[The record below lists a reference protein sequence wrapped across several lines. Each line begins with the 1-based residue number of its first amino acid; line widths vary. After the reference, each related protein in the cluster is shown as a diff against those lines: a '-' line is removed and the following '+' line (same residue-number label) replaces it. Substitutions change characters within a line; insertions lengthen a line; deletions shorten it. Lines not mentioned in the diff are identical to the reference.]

1 MKAAAGT
8 NRTVSRHIKLLRY
21 QPPSGGASRTFGA
34 VWQLG
39 NEVRWTSPITR
50 RLNDVLDP
58 KLFVDRFPEATYEFD
73 HFAAAI
79 TWLQSV
85 CSAARELL
93 DVAQAC
99 QTEPGLGLSCVRYE
113 GPDRGGDLASL
124 LEGENQA
131 QLLDVEM
138 LRTVVNLTLEHLVK
152 EHAVLKGLPLELI
165 SEEGSSECARLL
177 LPDDRLVRIYFDRD
191 TRPSRVVPQ
200 LLAESDRLFR
210 LRSDS
215 EVSFFVFAQLKGA
228 LPLRLTTSVLATGMR
243 LPHIANGLV
252 RLVWATPLS
261 S

>member
-1 MKAAAGT
+1 M
-8 NRTVSRHIKLLRY
+8 
-21 QPPSGGASRTFGA
+21 
-34 VWQLG
+34 
-39 NEVRWTSPITR
+39 
-50 RLNDVLDP
+50 LDP
-58 KLFVDRFPEATYEFD
+58 KLFVDRFPEATYDFD

-79 TWLQSV
+79 TWLESI

-99 QTEPGLGLSCVRYE
+99 QAEAGLGLSCIRYE
-113 GPDRGGDLASL
+113 GPDRSGDLASL

-138 LRTVVNLTLEHLVK
+138 LRTVVSLSLEHLVK
-152 EHAVLKGLPLELI
+152 EHAVLKGLLLELI
-165 SEEGSSECARLL
+165 SDEGSSECARLL
-177 LPDDRLVRIYFDRD
+177 LPDDQVVRVYFDRD
-191 TRPSRVVPQ
+191 TRPTRVIPQ

-215 EVSFFVFAQLKGA
+215 EVSFFVFAQLKSA
-228 LPLRLTTSVLATGMR
+228 LPLRLTTRVLATGMR

-252 RLVWATPLS
+252 RLVWDTPLS

>member
-1 MKAAAGT
+1 MKTVAGT
-8 NRTVSRHIKLLRY
+8 SRIVSRHIKLLRY
-21 QPPSGGASRTFGA
+21 QSPSGGANRTFGA

-39 NEVRWTSPITR
+39 NEIRWVSPIAR

-58 KLFVDRFPEATYEFD
+58 HLFVDRFPEATSDFD

-79 TWLQSV
+79 TWLE
-85 CSAARELL
+85 SACNAAHELL

-99 QTEPGLGLSCVRYE
+99 RQEPGLGLSCIRYE
-113 GPDRGGDLASL
+113 GPDQGEDLASL
-124 LEGENQA
+124 LEGDDQV

-138 LRTVVNLTLEHLVK
+138 LRTVVSLTLKHLVK

-165 SEEGSSECARLL
+165 SEGGSSECARLL
-177 LPDDRLVRIYFDRD
+177 LPDGQIVHVYFDRD
-191 TRPSRVVPQ
+191 TRPSRVVPL

-215 EVSFFVFAQLKGA
+215 VVSFFVFARLKSA
-228 LPLRLTTSVLATGMR
+228 LPLRLTTRVLATGMR

-261 S
+261 

>member
-1 MKAAAGT
+1 MPAQET
-8 NRTVSRHIKLLRY
+8 NCTVNRHIKLLRY
-21 QPPSGGASRTFGA
+21 QPPSGGASRSFGA
-34 VWQLG
+34 VWRQG
-39 NEVRWTSPITR
+39 DEVRWTSPIIR
-50 RLNDVLDP
+50 RLDNELDP
-58 KLFVDRFPEATYEFD
+58 KLFVDRFPEATYDFD

-79 TWLQSV
+79 TWLESI
-85 CSAARELL
+85 CSAAHELL

-99 QTEPGLGLSCVRYE
+99 QAEAGLGLSCIRYE
-113 GPDRGGDLASL
+113 GPDRSGDLAGL

-138 LRTVVNLTLEHLVK
+138 LRTVVSLSLEHLVK

-165 SEEGSSECARLL
+165 SDEGSSESARLL
-177 LPDDRLVRIYFDRD
+177 LPDDQVVRFYFDRD
-191 TRPSRVVPQ
+191 TRPTFVIPQ

-215 EVSFFVFAQLKGA
+215 EVSFFVFAQLKSA
-228 LPLRLTTSVLATGMR
+228 LPLRLTTRVLATGMR

-252 RLVWATPLS
+252 RLVWDTPLS